1 MIQKRDKLSKRD
13 NVAIPTFRHLREPG
27 GQQTHSDAPG
37 AHPAHPAGCANHL
50 SAVVRFEPTEPR
62 YRKSCAHCHAAESAA
77 AALGSRTGAAP
88 NARRSSPR
96 PHLRLLLL
104 WTLYSRASPTSALL
118 PKMSSH
124 TAGSQFGTTRASAL
138 LKRRWTHL
146 GQPTC
151 DSCSKGLSRQAPPP
165 HAHGH
170 SRRHTHPSA
179 GALRV
184 C

>member
-1 MIQKRDKLSKRD
+1 MTNAGPCTFLSPEASGR
-13 NVAIPTFRHLREPG
+13 T
-27 GQQTHSDAPG
+27 QTRPCGLLHTLLCAVITWTQSRASRPQSAGAPK
-37 AHPAHPAGCANHL
+37 A
-50 SAVVRFEPTEPR
+50 
-62 YRKSCAHCHAAESAA
+62 CAHCHAAESAA

-146 GQPTC
+146 GRLIC

-179 GALRV
+179 GALGV

>member
-1 MIQKRDKLSKRD
+1 MTKLALCD
-13 NVAIPTFRHLREPG
+13 NSRRGTFGHLCEPG
-27 GQQTHSDAPG
+27 GQRTHSDAPG
-37 AHPAHPAGCANHL
+37 VHPPHHGGCANHL
-50 SAVVRFEPTEPR
+50 SAVVRFEPTERRCPE
-62 YRKSCAHCHAAESAA
+62 SCAARHAAESAA
-77 AALGSRTGAAP
+77 AALGSRAGAAP

-124 TAGSQFGTTRASAL
+124 TAGSQFGPTRASAL

-146 GQPTC
+146 GQPFC

>member
-1 MIQKRDKLSKRD
+1 MTKLSKRD
-13 NVAIPTFRHLREPG
+13 NSRGETCGHLCEPG
-27 GQQTHSDAPG
+27 GQRTHSDAPVWPS
-37 AHPAHPAGCANHL
+37 AHPAVCHNHL
-50 SAVVRFEPTEPR
+50 SAVVRFEPTER
-62 YRKSCAHCHAAESAA
+62 RCAESCAARHTAESAA
-77 AALGSRTGAAP
+77 ETLGSRTGAAP
-88 NARRSSPR
+88 SACSSSPR

-124 TAGSQFGTTRASAL
+124 TAGSQFGTNRDSAL

-146 GQPTC
+146 GQPIC

>member
-1 MIQKRDKLSKRD
+1 MTKLSKRD
-13 NVAIPTFRHLREPG
+13 NVAIPTSVHPGQPG
-27 GQQTHSDAPG
+27 GQPTHSDAPER
-37 AHPAHPAGCANHL
+37 HPAHPAVCRNRMG
-50 SAVVRFEPTEPR
+50 AVARFETTER
-62 YRKSCAHCHAAESAA
+62 RCTESCAHCHAAESAA

-146 GQPTC
+146 GQPIC
-151 DSCSKGLSRQAPPP
+151 DSHSKGLSRQAPPP

>member
-1 MIQKRDKLSKRD
+1 MTNPTLCD
-13 NVAIPTFRHLREPG
+13 NSRRETSGHLCEPG
-27 GQQTHSDAPG
+27 GQRTHTDEPER
-37 AHPAHPAGCANHL
+37 HPAHPAVCHNHL
-50 SAVVRFEPTEPR
+50 DAVVRFEPTERRCPE
-62 YRKSCAHCHAAESAA
+62 SCAHCHAAESAA

-88 NARRSSPR
+88 NARRWSPR

-151 DSCSKGLSRQAPPP
+151 DSCSKVLSRQAPPP

-179 GALRV
+179 GALGV